1 MIKKLRESVMP
12 IYAIGAAWLLYA
24 LFFPL
29 YKGVHFLAAAALSAA
44 AYFAAKMIFPPKE
57 VLVEKGFME
66 LTGDEKADKMI
77 EEANEYIRQMRTA
90 VKGLPSGNS
99 VAADEEK
106 IEEVTEKIFGY
117 LKDHPDESFDIHRF
131 TSYYLP
137 TTVKLLETYQ
147 NLNSKNV
154 SAQNV
159 TSTMKKIDDM
169 LDKVIAAFENQLNGL
184 YAYQAMD
191 VSAEINVM
199 QDILK
204 TEGLLTE
211 DTIDTVKAG
220 VTGES
225 AVRDFEEDA
234 PSDGITLSLN
244 EKK

>member
-1 MIKKLRESVMP
+1 MNKKTRNTLIAVLAVVVLALVIWLIAGGGKKAETPVATEAP
-12 IYAIGAAWLLYA
+12 VAATEA
-24 LFFPL
+24 P
-29 YKGVHFLAAAALSAA
+29 AEE
-44 AYFAAKMIFPPKE
+44 AKE
-57 VLVEKGFME
+57 AVE
-66 LTGDEKADKMI
+66 EKA
-77 EEANEYIRQMRTA
+77 EEA
-90 VKGLPSGNS
+90 KGT
-99 VAADEEK
+99 VEEK

-211 DTIDTVKAG
+211 DAIDTVKAG
-220 VTGES
+220 VTEAS
-225 AVRDFEEDA
+225 AVRDFEKDA